1 MDFVT
6 YLITIQKVFVC
17 YVTSKLLKGE
27 PIILVHYESF
37 IQTVT
42 KKLLKQ
48 YKVVTG
54 TGNNICDQP

>member
-1 MDFVT
+1 ME
-6 YLITIQKVFVC
+6 IAVFVS
-17 YVTSKLLKGE
+17 YVTSKLFKGE
-27 PIILVHYESF
+27 PIILAHYEPF